1 MVVASHAELFY
12 AGRMNVSLPQGSDR
26 IELIETFVCI
36 VEAGNLSAAAN
47 RLGTS
52 QPTIS
57 RRLQGLEKWLGLKLL
72 QRSTHAMN
80 LTQDGE
86 RFFERAQGLLEDWRA
101 MEEDLRGATTA
112 PFGTLRIVVPHAF
125 GQEQLIEPLLEFL
138 QRYPKVSVEWLLHQH
153 HPNFIADGVDC
164 EIRLGTVDDP
174 SLVALH
180 LADVPR
186 IVVAATSLCGANGSA
201 ILLDT
206 VHTMPWIALD
216 IFYRDEVVLTRNAE
230 ADTCKFPITPR
241 LSTDSIYAARQ
252 AALAGF
258 GVALLSAWM
267 VADDIAECRLLYL
280 VPEWHGL
287 SLPVSLVYPYARFYP
302 AKLRRFIDLMREA
315 VPTIVGMRQP
325 KQQMQEEAD
334 S

>member
-1 MVVASHAELFY
+1 
-12 AGRMNVSLPQGSDR
+12 
-26 IELIETFVCI
+26 
-36 VEAGNLSAAAN
+36 
-47 RLGTS
+47 
-52 QPTIS
+52 
-57 RRLQGLEKWLGLKLL
+57 
-72 QRSTHAMN
+72 
-80 LTQDGE
+80 
-86 RFFERAQGLLEDWRA
+86 
-101 MEEDLRGATTA
+101 
-112 PFGTLRIVVPHAF
+112 
-125 GQEQLIEPLLEFL
+125 
-138 QRYPKVSVEWLLHQH
+138 
-153 HPNFIADGVDC
+153 VDC